1 MHRFSLTFNDFLKS
15 PVKLRLSFAFA
26 FIIFAMIIAVISF
39 IISYSYE
46 SEYITSE
53 IENKA
58 DFFISEKTK
67 HLKDLV
73 DRQKDVLNSIIANQ
87 LFQEYVKTGTKREDT
102 QALFEQII
110 ASDTNIMQIRYINSD
125 GEEKIRFHRNEEKYS
140 YKRVDSSLLQN
151 KKSRYYFEEVS
162 KLNQDTPIWISDID
176 LNVENGKVQ
185 KPYVPTM
192 RFAVPVYSE
201 NHFSGIVII
210 NIFMKTILNDVID
223 SPLFIVSLLDKDGE
237 CIVGYSE
244 MDGKILD
251 LSWSKYL
258 LNKVDIKHFAPN
270 YIENILDSAEFSSDI
285 YNSKKINSTVG
296 TTQELILVLKVREAK
311 IEELRE
317 NTIRK
322 MFDTLLLVLLFSG
335 PVGLLFALIP
345 SLLASKVFNATR
357 KLEERSLMFDE
368 YLEAMNINNIIS
380 KSDLKGRITYV
391 NENFCKVSGYREEEI
406 IGKPHSLLRNPEEKK
421 ETFEIL
427 WLTIQSG
434 KIWRGFLKNR
444 KKDGGFYD
452 VDIAIM
458 PIFNL
463 EKEIVEFLA
472 IRHEITELIAQRKEI
487 LNIATK
493 DPLSDVGNRYKLSID
508 IQKHILNNVA
518 VIDIDSFSTV
528 NDFYG
533 HKVGDEVIMK
543 FSHLLLENLTNEFEL
558 YRLHSDKFAIHNYTL
573 DSKRFTNFITLLNA
587 KMIDSVIVTE
597 VESFD
602 IVCTAG
608 ISSADNASI
617 ISTAE
622 IANKYAKKIN
632 KKVLE
637 YSSDLNIE
645 QGFEQNIK
653 WTHKVKQALREDR
666 IIMHY
671 QPIVN
676 NRLKKITKYE
686 ALVRLVEEDGTIISP
701 FHFLDIAK
709 NSGQYIDITKVVI
722 AKSFEHFEY
731 EDVSFSI
738 NLTIEDILDNEL
750 INYLD
755 EMIEK
760 YKVADRLVLEIVES
774 EGIEEFA
781 IVQRFI
787 QKMKSRGCKIAIDDF
802 GTGYSNFEYLIKIDA
817 DFIKIDGSM
826 IKNINQDNN
835 MKEIVKTIIEFAQK
849 MNLLTIAE
857 FVATK
862 EILDTVEE
870 LGIDYSQGYYLGAP
884 SATTQR
890 ES

>member
-1 MHRFSLTFNDFLKS
+1 MSKLSIIFNNFLKS
-15 PVKLRLSFAFA
+15 PIKLRLFFAFA
-26 FIIFAMIIAVISF
+26 FIIFAIIITIISF
-39 IISYSYE
+39 IVTYSYE
-46 SEYITSE
+46 SNYINQEVES
-53 IENKA
+53 KA
-58 DFFISEKTK
+58 GSFISDKTRY
-67 HLKDLV
+67 LKDIV
-73 DRQKDVLNSIIANQ
+73 DVHKQKLNAVTTNP
-87 LFQEYVKTGTKREDT
+87 LFKKYLQTGNEKESVK
-102 QALFEQII
+102 ALFEQII
-110 ASDTNIMQIRYINSD
+110 ASDKYIMQVRYID
-125 GEEKIRFHRNEEKYS
+125 AYGEEQIRFERNEEGYS
-140 YKRVDSSLLQN
+140 YKQIKDTLLQN
-151 KKSRYYFEEVS
+151 KKDRYYFQEVS
-162 KLNQDTPIWISDID
+162 KRSENSPIWISDID
-176 LNVENGKVQ
+176 LNVENGKIQ
-185 KPYVPTM
+185 RPYVPTM
-192 RFAVPVYSE
+192 RFAIPVFSE
-201 NHFSGIVII
+201 NKFSGIVII
-210 NIFMKTILNDVID
+210 NIFMKTILKDIT
-223 SPLFIVSLLDKDGE
+223 SSSLFIVSLLDKDGE
-237 CIVGYSE
+237 CLVGYGE
-244 MDGKILD
+244 RDGKILD
-251 LSWSKYL
+251 FSWSRYL
-258 LNKVDIKHFAPN
+258 LEKVDIKRFAPQ
-270 YIENILDSAEFSSDI
+270 YIENILHAAEFSSDI
-285 YNSKKINSTVG
+285 YNSKKINTIVG
-296 TTQELILVLKVREAK
+296 TTQELILVLKIREAK
-311 IEELRE
+311 IKEIRD

-322 MFDTLLLVLLFSG
+322 MIDTLLLVLLISG
-335 PVGLLFALIP
+335 PVGLLFAFIP
-345 SLLASKVFNATR
+345 SLLANKVFNATR

-391 NENFCKVSGYREEEI
+391 NDNFCQASGYTEAEV
-406 IGKPHSLLRNPEEKK
+406 IGQPHSLLRNPEEKK

-463 EKEIVEFLA
+463 EKELVEFLA
-472 IRHEITELIAQRKEI
+472 IRHEITELVAQRKEI

-493 DPLSDVGNRYKLSID
+493 DPLSDVGNRYKLNID

-518 VIDIDSFSTV
+518 VLDIDSFSTV

-533 HKVGDEVIMK
+533 HKVGDEVIVK

-573 DSKRFTNFITLLNA
+573 DSKRFTNFITLLTS
-587 KMIDSVIVTE
+587 KMIDSIIETE
-597 VESFD
+597 IESFD
-602 IVCTAG
+602 ISCTAG
-608 ISSADNASI
+608 ISSAENTSI

-637 YSSDLNIE
+637 YSSSLNIE
-645 QGFEQNIK
+645 KGFEQNIK
-653 WTHKVKQALREDR
+653 WTQKVKHALREDR

-676 NRLKKITKYE
+676 NHTKKITKYE
-686 ALVRLVEEDGTIISP
+686 ALVRLIDEDGTIISP

-722 AKSFEHFEY
+722 AKSFAHFENQ
-731 EDVSFSI
+731 DVSFSI

-750 INYLD
+750 IYYLG
-755 EMIEK
+755 EMIDR
-760 YKVADRLVLEIVES
+760 YQVANRLVLEIVES

-781 IVQRFI
+781 IVQKFI

-826 IKNINQDNN
+826 IKNINHDQN

-849 MNLLTIAE
+849 MNLQTIAE
-857 FVATK
+857 FVASK
-862 EILDTVEE
+862 EILETVEA

-884 SATTQR
+884 SATT
-890 ES
+890 ELIS